1 MAMPSLEVR
10 VQRLEETIPSALAMR
25 AALEALRRA
34 RAAGHLTAEDAE
46 IVEVASLDQ
55 RSLERELTALTDEE
69 LREGIELL
77 RALPGLARDPEVNRE

>member
-1 MAMPSLEVR
+1 MPSLEAR
-10 VQRLEETIPSALAMR
+10 VQRLEETIPSAPAVR

-46 IVEVASLDQ
+46 IVDAASRDEH
-55 RSLERELTALTDEE
+55 SLERELTALTDDE

-77 RALPGLARDPEVNRE
+77 KALPRHAHDSEVHRE